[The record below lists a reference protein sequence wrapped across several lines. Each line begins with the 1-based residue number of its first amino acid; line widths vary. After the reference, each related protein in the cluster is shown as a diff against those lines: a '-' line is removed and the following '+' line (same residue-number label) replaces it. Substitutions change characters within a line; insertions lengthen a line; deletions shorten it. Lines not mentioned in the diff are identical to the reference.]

1 MARGEDRPAAF
12 VTDIERQL
20 DQLDLHTRRIDS
32 KTIDILR
39 SEGFAANTVRKIGKR
54 AMNLE
59 VAVEVADLIDQLALR
74 FDIRSRAA
82 AIELAVRFT
91 MRAIA
96 RVEMTEEKRQKRAA
110 CATSA
115 S

>member
-1 MARGEDRPAAF
+1 MARGEDRPTAF
-12 VTDIERQL
+12 LTDTERML

-39 SEGFAANTVRKIGKR
+39 SEGFAASTVRKIGKR

-59 VAVEVADLIDQLALR
+59 VEVEVADMIDQLALR